1 MNLSDLFP
9 FLHKDMVLCPS
20 LTGEK
25 MKTSYSTKRIVT
37 TALKLLE
44 KQMKIEKN
52 QFTKTKQVI
61 DYLRLK
67 LAQKE
72 REHFVAMYLNNQ
84 HQLLK
89 VETLF
94 MGTINSVEIHPR
106 EIIKQA
112 LKHNAA
118 AIIFAHNHPSGEA
131 QPSNAD
137 RNINQ
142 QLTEILNIVDI
153 RVLDHIVIGRQSH
166 FSFAEQSWL

>member
-9 FLHKDMVLCPS
+9 FLHKDMVLWPS

-25 MKTSYSTKRIVT
+25 MKTNYSTKRIVT

-112 LKHNAA
+112 LKHNAT

-142 QLTEILNIVDI
+142 KLIEILNIVDI

>member
-1 MNLSDLFP
+1 
-9 FLHKDMVLCPS
+9 
-20 LTGEK
+20 
-25 MKTSYSTKRIVT
+25 MKTNYSTKRIVT

-112 LKHNAA
+112 LKHNAT

-142 QLTEILNIVDI
+142 KLIEILNIVDI

>member
-1 MNLSDLFP
+1 MFCS
-9 FLHKDMVLCPS
+9 VLI
-20 LTGEK
+20 GEK
-25 MKTSYSTKRIVT
+25 MKTNYSTKRIVT

-67 LAQKE
+67 LTQKE

-84 HQLLK
+84 HQLIK

-112 LKHNAA
+112 LRYNAA
-118 AIIFAHNHPSGEA
+118 AVIFAHNHPSGES

-142 QLTEILNIVDI
+142 KLTEILNIVDI
-153 RVLDHIVIGRQSH
+153 RVLDHIVIGKQSY
-166 FSFAEQSWL
+166 FSFAERSWL

>member
-1 MNLSDLFP
+1 
-9 FLHKDMVLCPS
+9 
-20 LTGEK
+20 
-25 MKTSYSTKRIVT
+25 MKTNYSTKRIVT

-142 QLTEILNIVDI
+142 KLIEILNIVDI

>member
-1 MNLSDLFP
+1 M
-9 FLHKDMVLCPS
+9 LCS
-20 LTGEK
+20 VLTGEK

-37 TALKLLE
+37 IALKLLE
-44 KQMKIEKN
+44 KQMKIENN
-52 QFTKTKQVI
+52 QFTKPNQVI

-67 LAQKE
+67 LEQKE

-84 HQLLK
+84 HQLIK

-131 QPSNAD
+131 QPSSAD

-142 QLTEILNIVDI
+142 KLTEILDIVNI
-153 RVLDHIVIGRQSH
+153 RVLDHIVIGQQSY
-166 FSFAEQSWL
+166 FSFAERSWL